1 MFQDRVVALGQTLVE
16 HAVDLL
22 LLDASARVDAFLR
35 RYPQLVE
42 RLVQKDLA
50 SHLNLS
56 AETLCRLSRR
66 AEVR

>member
-1 MFQDRVVALGQTLVE
+1 VHAFSRQHPHLV
-16 HAVDLL
+16 D
-22 LLDASARVDAFLR
+22 
-35 RYPQLVE
+35 

-66 AEVR
+66 AVAA